1 MAIIDVKK
9 SMTMNRIATTI
20 FGLGLLIAFPAPPVQ
35 AQPDAEEQVQSA
47 TTEPP
52 VAKKKK
58 KKTPMERFQAADANH
73 DGKISR
79 AELNSADP
87 RFDCL
92 YDLVDT
98 DGDDAVTPGDLLTA
112 YLSWASGLL
121 KPPSG
126 DVKKPC
132 LNHADEDK
140 GANGG

>member
-1 MAIIDVKK
+1 MQKG
-9 SMTMNRIATTI
+9 MTMTRIATTI
-20 FGLGLLIAFPAPPVQ
+20 FGLVLLIAIPAPPVQ
-35 AQPDAEEQVQSA
+35 AQQDADGQVQPPAA
-47 TTEPP
+47 TEQP
-52 VAKKKK
+52 VTKKKK
-58 KKTPMERFQAADANH
+58 KKTPMERFQAADTNQ

-79 AELNSADP
+79 AELNAADP

-132 LNHADEDK
+132 LDHAEENK